1 MKILNFGSLN
11 IDYFYDVNH
20 IVRPGETTK
29 SIRLSKNAGGKG
41 LNQSVAISN
50 AGSQVFHAGL
60 IGNDGIFL
68 KEFLEEKKIDTTFIK
83 ILDDQPSGHAIIQVD
98 QKGQNSIILHG
109 GANLIL
115 DEEYVNEVFN
125 HFDKDDI
132 LILQNEINLIPY
144 IIQKAHNKRLK
155 IFFNPAPM
163 SREVF
168 NYQLDCIDYFIV
180 NEIEGKELTG
190 ESEPDKILSAMI
202 NKFAESSVILTL
214 GENGSMFAHK
224 NEIIKMPAEKVNVV
238 DTTAAGDT
246 FIGYF
251 ISEYVRKSDIERC
264 LKIATRASSICVS
277 RRGSAESIPTCN
289 EVYSDVAK
297 SL

>member
-20 IVRPGETTK
+20 IVCPGETTK
-29 SIRLSKNAGGKG
+29 SISLSKNAGGKG
-41 LNQSVAISN
+41 LNQSVAISS
-50 AGSQVFHAGL
+50 AGMQVFHAGL

-68 KEFLEEKKIDTTFIK
+68 KEFLEEKKVDTTFIK

-98 QKGQNSIILHG
+98 ENGQNSIILHG
-109 GANLIL
+109 GANLKL
-115 DEEYVNEVFN
+115 NEDYVNEVFN
-125 HFDKDDI
+125 HFNKEDI
-132 LILQNEINLIPY
+132 VILQNEINLIPY
-144 IIQKAHNKRLK
+144 IIQKAHKKGLI

-168 NYQLDCIDYFIV
+168 NYPLDCIDYFIV
-180 NEIEGKELTG
+180 NEIEGRELTG
-190 ESEPDKILSAMI
+190 ESEPDKILSTLI
-202 NKFAESSVILTL
+202 NKYSDSSVILTL
-214 GENGSMFAHK
+214 GENGSAFADK
-224 NEIIKMPAEKVNVV
+224 NGIIKMPAEKVNVA

-251 ISEYVRKSDIERC
+251 ISEFVRKGDIERS

-277 RRGSAESIPTCN
+277 RRGSADSIPKFN
-289 EVYSDVAK
+289 EVY
-297 SL
+297 